1 MVQSQPRQ
9 KFTSPYL
16 EQALHKKRVG
26 GAAQG
31 VGLEFKS
38 QYRKKKKEFALS
50 FRSTEHRLL
59 EALLSLPL
67 SNLERQP

>member
-38 QYRKKKKEFALS
+38 QYRKKKKNLHSVSGAQ
-50 FRSTEHRLL
+50 STDFWRPCYLYL
-59 EALLSLPL
+59 
-67 SNLERQP
+67 